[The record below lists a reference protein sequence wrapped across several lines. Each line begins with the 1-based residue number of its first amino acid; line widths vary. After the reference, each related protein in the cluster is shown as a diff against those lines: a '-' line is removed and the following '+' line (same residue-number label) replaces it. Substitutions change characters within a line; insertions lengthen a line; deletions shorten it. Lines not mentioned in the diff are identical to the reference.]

1 MVEKITALVFS
12 ALLLI
17 LSIIGTVHTPSV
29 DNIVAIVF
37 SAIAVI
43 AICITIFRKDY
54 VLVEDEEAKGKR
66 DIDNALKLANEI
78 KPYIRKAN
86 GKITIKIKK

>member
-1 MVEKITALVFS
+1 MAEKITALVFS
-12 ALLLI
+12 VLLLI
-17 LSIIGTVHTPSV
+17 LAIIWTVINPSI

-37 SAIAVI
+37 SAIAVV

-54 VLVEDEEAKGKR
+54 IVVEDEEARGQR

-78 KPYIRKAN
+78 KPYIHKEN
-86 GKITIKIKK
+86 GKISIKIKK